1 MMTVLTGEELLA
13 WLEATADGWKALVEE
28 HQEVLRMPCDVR
40 ESQTAGDLLEHIA
53 AVELWYATRLRG
65 DAELVFPKAEERSIG
80 AIHGLHVE
88 ALAVLREL
96 LGRPQT
102 FWDERMELPTR
113 SAGVVL
119 VARRAVLVHLAMHA
133 IRHYAQLATL
143 VRQNGVKPGWAMDYL
158 FLQGVTQPKQS

>member
-1 MMTVLTGEELLA
+1 MTGEELMA
-13 WLEATADGWKALVEE
+13 WLEATSEGWKALVQE
-28 HQEVLRMPCDVR
+28 HPEVLAMPCDVR
-40 ESQTAGDLLEHIA
+40 ESQTAGDLLEHLA

-65 DAELVFPKAEERSIG
+65 DAALVFPKAEERSG
-80 AIHGLHVE
+80 KAIYGLHVE
-88 ALAVLREL
+88 AAAILREL

-158 FLQGVTQPKQS
+158 FAEGVTRPKQS